1 MDGVH
6 PALEL
11 GWNLLPAA
19 AEELRSPGRH
29 LAWSPG
35 TLGCCGELVPT
46 SPVLAIQ
53 CPLSAAVKLLL
64 SPPHISEP
72 QQQPHPAL
80 VTRLRVAALRCLQL
94 PVMMTAGSV
103 TDDPSIGQYR
113 TIFSGCE
120 GEAVVRWCWSMC

>member
-11 GWNLLPAA
+11 GWNLLPAAA

-72 QQQPHPAL
+72 EQQPHPGDQ
-80 VTRLRVAALRCLQL
+80 AACGRPQVSAAARHDDRRQRDGRPQHRPVQDHLQ
-94 PVMMTAGSV
+94 
-103 TDDPSIGQYR
+103 
-113 TIFSGCE
+113 
-120 GEAVVRWCWSMC
+120 